1 MRMEE
6 NTRVWE
12 VGQEWEW
19 INEDIMGGCREGWDK
34 MVSRRGEKEGQ
45 KLGEGHK
52 RIGDEKGWD
61 DWNDQARC
69 LRDADEL
76 RDKYGKS
83 EE

>member
-1 MRMEE
+1 
-6 NTRVWE
+6 
-12 VGQEWEW
+12 
-19 INEDIMGGCREGWDK
+19 

-52 RIGDEKGWD
+52 RIGNEKGWD

-69 LRDADEL
+69 LRNADEL
-76 RDKYGKS
+76 KDKYGKS